1 MESSISWQAY
11 EYFHEPKTSD
21 WYWAL
26 GVIAIAIAGA
36 AIIFGNV
43 IFALLVIIGATA
55 LAIHAHKEPKLVEFE
70 LNEKGVRIE
79 KTFYPY
85 STLDSFAVETHE
97 TKIGII
103 AKLFIKSKK
112 TLMPLIIVPI
122 AGVHPEDVE
131 EYLSIFLK
139 EEEHRESM
147 PEKVMEW
154 LGF

>member
-26 GVIAIAIAGA
+26 GVVSIAIAGA
-36 AIIFGNV
+36 AVIFGNI
-43 IFALLVIIGATA
+43 IFALLVIISAAA
-55 LAIHAHKEPKLVEFE
+55 LAMHAHKEPKLVEFE

-85 STLDSFAVETHE
+85 STLESFAIETHE
-97 TKIGII
+97 TEMGLF

-112 TLMPLIIVPI
+112 TFMPLIIMPI
-122 AGVHPEDVE
+122 AEIHPEDVQ
-131 EYLSIFLK
+131 EYISIFLT